1 MVRLFIVVLALSL
14 SYQEKLNA
22 KYLLVEVE
30 NRDPAVPWDK
40 QLPGA
45 LGCPPRCPGFHLKPL
60 LPTSREGNLNI

>member
-1 MVRLFIVVLALSL
+1 MALSL

-30 NRDPAVPWDK
+30 NHDLTVPNK